1 VRHLPDGR
9 GIHYRVES
17 AMNENFSLILMSIF
31 LIATILFLA
40 DQILSYH

>member
-1 VRHLPDGR
+1 
-9 GIHYRVES
+9 
-17 AMNENFSLILMSIF
+17 MNENFSLILMSVF

>member
-1 VRHLPDGR
+1 
-9 GIHYRVES
+9 
-17 AMNENFSLILMSIF
+17 MNENFSLILMSIF